1 MVTIMSTQSRRS
13 ISFALAVAIFLCL
26 GKTSRAFQVL
36 NYSRNPTRQTIENDF
51 LSSYR
56 WIHATTQND
65 RLDSLILHS
74 SPQQDD
80 DDSTKVFDIGNSL
93 EILAL
98 SVSAFFVAT
107 LLFVGG
113 DKLFAASPTTSSS
126 PRVVIDADAVLRE
139 DFEKSSTTVL
149 F

>member
-1 MVTIMSTQSRRS
+1 MRKEFKGRVLPTHRR
-13 ISFALAVAIFLCL
+13 IQQIF
-26 GKTSRAFQVL
+26 
-36 NYSRNPTRQTIENDF
+36 RNDG
-51 LSSYR
+51 
-56 WIHATTQND
+56 HA
-65 RLDSLILHS
+65 SLILFS
-74 SPQQDD
+74 SPQDED
-80 DDSTKVFDIGNSL
+80 NTEMFDVGNSL

-113 DKLFAASPTTSSS
+113 DKLFAAAPTAPSS